1 MSKDEVKG
9 MKRNKK
15 LWIAWEDD
23 GSIRS
28 RVLAKEMN
36 AAFYTFTLFEGDRCL
51 SLLRYPIAILQTLFT
66 LMKERP
72 ENLIVQNPS
81 VFLCVL
87 SALVKPVFNYKLII
101 DLHTLY
107 IHIKPIPPEDIRKK
121 IINSLNNYSLKQ
133 GEIVI
138 ITNEPYISKIKD
150 KVNKEIFVLPDR
162 IPDFDYEFKET
173 SLKGKNNILFICSFS
188 DDEPWKEVIRSAE
201 LLDKETY
208 IYITGRKE
216 KTDKNNTLPS
226 NVVLTGFMPNEA
238 YQNMLRTVD
247 AVIVLTDK
255 EYCLVCGGYEAV
267 SAEKPLILSDTN
279 ALREYFSSGTV
290 FTANN
295 AEAIVAS
302 IRQAIENR
310 DVLKKEIRKLK
321 TIRNIEWRRSWE
333 NLMEKL
339 G

>member
-1 MSKDEVKG
+1 M
-9 MKRNKK
+9 
-15 LWIAWEDD
+15 
-23 GSIRS
+23 
-28 RVLAKEMN
+28 
-36 AAFYTFTLFEGDRCL
+36 
-51 SLLRYPIAILQTLFT
+51 
-66 LMKERP
+66 
-72 ENLIVQNPS
+72 
-81 VFLCVL
+81 
-87 SALVKPVFNYKLII
+87 
-101 DLHTLY
+101 
-107 IHIKPIPPEDIRKK
+107 
-121 IINSLNNYSLKQ
+121 
-133 GEIVI
+133 
-138 ITNEPYISKIKD
+138 
-150 KVNKEIFVLPDR
+150 
-162 IPDFDYEFKET
+162 PDFACF
-173 SLKGKNNILFICSFS
+173 
-188 DDEPWKEVIRSAE
+188 R
-201 LLDKETY
+201 
-208 IYITGRKE
+208 
-216 KTDKNNTLPS
+216 PS
-226 NVVLTGFMPNEA
+226 GAFMPNEA